1 MKKEDT
7 IEYRKSLIKG
17 ISRLIDSDLR
27 ILTFLVENSASQ
39 SLLQIEVDRILESVQ
54 GHTIYE
60 VIYDDLTELVY
71 PTL

>member
-1 MKKEDT
+1 MQKEKT

-17 ISRLIDSDLR
+17 VSRLIDSELR
-27 ILTFLVENSASQ
+27 VLTFLVENNASQ
-39 SLLQIEVDRILESVQ
+39 ILLQIEVDRILESVQ

>member
-1 MKKEDT
+1 MKKETT

-17 ISRLIDSDLR
+17 LSRLVDSDLS

-39 SLLQIEVDRILESVQ
+39 TLLQIEVDRILESVQ

>member
-1 MKKEDT
+1 MKKEKT

-17 ISRLIDSDLR
+17 VSRLVDSDFS

-39 SLLQIEVDRILESVQ
+39 SLLQIEVDRILENVQ